1 MKIQVVGPGCP
12 KCVKLAENVKTAIK
26 ELEIDAD
33 VEKVSDM
40 LKIMEQGIM
49 LTPGL
54 VIDGKTASS
63 GKALSVE
70 QVKELLGK
78 TDGRKERVEQ

>member
-1 MKIQVVGPGCP
+1 MKIQVFGPGCS
-12 KCVKLAENVKTAIK
+12 KCVKLAENVKTAIR
-26 ELEIDAD
+26 ELGIDAD

-40 LKIMEQGIM
+40 LKIMEQGVM

-54 VIDGKTASS
+54 VIDGKTESS

-78 TDGRKERVEQ
+78 T

>member
-1 MKIQVVGPGCP
+1 MKIQVFGPGCP
-12 KCVKLAENVKTAIK
+12 KCVKLAENVRTAIR
-26 ELEIDAD
+26 ELGIDAD

-40 LKIMEQGIM
+40 LKIMEQGVM

-54 VIDGKTASS
+54 VIDGKTESS

-70 QVKELLGK
+70 QVKELFGK
-78 TDGRKERVEQ
+78 T